1 MAPTLRQITL
11 GLAGGA
17 GGCLP
22 VARRLQFHPRAPGL
36 RESDSNGLLGRRR
49 TMLAFSHMVHFLAH
63 EFSRLC
69 AGRFSFAGILASAF
83 DGFAFRHIRPPLL
96 FLSAA

>member
-1 MAPTLRQITL
+1 
-11 GLAGGA
+11 
-17 GGCLP
+17 
-22 VARRLQFHPRAPGL
+22 
-36 RESDSNGLLGRRR
+36 
-49 TMLAFSHMVHFLAH
+49 MLAFSHMVHFLAH